1 MDSMQEKSDGQQHPF
16 GTFCY
21 AMTGILIPCTAVLVC
36 LGFLGITTAMN
47 ANGLFLNVFGLGA
60 IVASFI
66 VAVLLVITTARGT
79 DRTIFLT
86 FLNSTILSLSG
97 FLAAF
102 YTVQP
107 SSYIISLGFVIS
119 LACMAFDWFEIWSR

>member
-1 MDSMQEKSDGQQHPF
+1 MDSMQANSDGQQRPF
-16 GTFCY
+16 HTFWH
-21 AMTGILIPCTAVLVC
+21 AMAGISIPCTAVWVF
-36 LGFLGITTAMN
+36 LGFHGITTAMN
-47 ANGLFLNVFGLGA
+47 ANGLFVNVFGVGS

-66 VAVLLVITTARGT
+66 VAVLLVVTRARGT

-86 FLNSTILSLSG
+86 FLNSTILSMSG

-107 SSYIISLGFVIS
+107 SSYIISLGFVS
-119 LACMAFDWFEIWSR
+119 LACMAFNQFEIWSR

>member
-1 MDSMQEKSDGQQHPF
+1 MDSMQAKSDGQQRPF

-21 AMTGILIPCTAVLVC
+21 AMAGIFIPCTALWVC
-36 LGFLGITTAMN
+36 LGFHAMN
-47 ANGLFLNVFGLGA
+47 ANGLFLSVFGVDA

-66 VAVLLVITTARGT
+66 VAVLLVITRARGT

-86 FLNSTILSLSG
+86 FLNSTILFLSG

-102 YTVQP
+102 YTLQQLV
-107 SSYIISLGFVIS
+107 
-119 LACMAFDWFEIWSR
+119 